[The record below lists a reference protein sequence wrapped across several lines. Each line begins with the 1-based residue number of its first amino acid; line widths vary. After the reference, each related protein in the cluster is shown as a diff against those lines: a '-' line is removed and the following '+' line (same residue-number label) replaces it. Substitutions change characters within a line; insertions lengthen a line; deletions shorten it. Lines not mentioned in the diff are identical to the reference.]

1 MSDCGCDKAKKDLE
15 EYLRHEVCNT
25 EASDI
30 REHLENCEDCRS
42 EALVSR
48 TLTEAVQRACKEA
61 APEDLKNQV
70 LASLRAAQATHEP
83 A

>member
-15 EYLRHEVCNT
+15 EYLRHEVCKT

-30 REHLENCEDCRS
+30 REHLANCPDCQN

-70 LASLRAAQATHEP
+70 LASIRATQATHET

>member
-15 EYLRHEVCNT
+15 EYLRHEVCKT
-25 EASDI
+25 EAADI
-30 REHLENCEDCRS
+30 REHLANCPDCQN

-70 LASLRAAQATHEP
+70 LASIRATQATHET